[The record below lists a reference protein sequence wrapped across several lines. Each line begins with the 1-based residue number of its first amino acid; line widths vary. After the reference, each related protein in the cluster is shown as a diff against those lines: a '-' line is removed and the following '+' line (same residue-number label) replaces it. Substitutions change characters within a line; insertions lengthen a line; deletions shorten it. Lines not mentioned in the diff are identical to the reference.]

1 MFVPISPATWMFMNS
16 PKYGYKHSGSS
27 YNPEWEEECLSLLQY
42 VKNQLPLHINVRY
55 LQETKEF
62 EFLIDLGDKKM
73 WPKFTVNFIKDH
85 KNNITELF
93 SQIVCQVKK

>member
-1 MFVPISPATWMFMNS
+1 MYVPISPATWMFNQSSSKMNNNR
-16 PKYGYKHSGSS
+16 GSS
-27 YNPEWEEECLSLLQY
+27 YNSEWEQECLSLLQY
-42 VKNQLPLHINVRY
+42 VQNQLPLHINVRY

-73 WPKFTVNFIKDH
+73 WPKYSVNFIKEH

-93 SQIVCQVKK
+93 HK